1 MNTPS
6 FLKNMTQLEM
16 AVAALM
22 IVYVLLPIEVPDVVC
37 RIVDGQVG
45 MIAIFAVAV
54 YLFFNA
60 NSLVAVIFLLASYEL
75 LRRCNTFTGTPTVIM
90 KYTPTQARKDAI
102 MQQMNPPQTTTLEEE
117 VVEKMAP
124 VGRSEPA
131 QFITTEFSPVAD
143 NVGSASMYV

>member
-22 IVYVLLPIEVPDVVC
+22 IVYVLLPIEVPQSVC

-45 MIAIFAVAV
+45 MITIFAVAV

-60 NSLVAVIFLLASYEL
+60 NSLIAVIFLLASYEL
-75 LRRCNTFTGTPTVIM
+75 LRRCSNITGTPIVIM
-90 KYTPTQARKDAI
+90 RHTPTQVRKDAI
-102 MQQMNPPQTTTLEEE
+102 MKEMNPPPTTTLEEE
-117 VVEKMAP
+117 IVDKMAP

-131 QFITTEFSPVAD
+131 QFITTGFSPVAD
-143 NVGSASMYV
+143 NVGSSSMYV

>member
-22 IVYVLLPIEVPDVVC
+22 IVYVLLPIEVPSVVC
-37 RIVDGQVG
+37 GIVDGPVG
-45 MIAIFAVAV
+45 MVAVFAVAV

-60 NSLVAVIFLLASYEL
+60 NPLLAVLFLLAGYEL
-75 LRRCNTFTGTPTVIM
+75 LRRCSSATGTQVIM
-90 KYTPTQARKDAI
+90 KYTPTQEKKDQK
-102 MQQMNPPQTTTLEEE
+102 MKKMNPVKKSTLEEE
-117 VVEKMAP
+117 IVEQMAP

-131 QFITTEFSPVAD
+131 RFMASGFSPVAD